1 MTLTSTIAGLE
12 GSTVEVGEDGVAGTL
27 VAPEVGVGGVEVDA
41 GAGVDTVVAVA
52 VAGAA
57 PPPPQAV
64 NASTNAKRI
73 RNGSLDL
80 IFI

>member
-27 VAPEVGVGGVEVDA
+27 VAPEVGVGGVEVDV
-41 GAGVDTVVAVA
+41 GAGVA

-73 RNGSLDL
+73 RNGSMDL
-80 IFI
+80 IFIRC